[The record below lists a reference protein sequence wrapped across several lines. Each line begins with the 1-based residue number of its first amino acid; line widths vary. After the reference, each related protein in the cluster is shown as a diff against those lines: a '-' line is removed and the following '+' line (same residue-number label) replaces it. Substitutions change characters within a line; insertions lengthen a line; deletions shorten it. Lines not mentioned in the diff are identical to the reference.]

1 MKFTLFLTV
10 CVFAG
15 LAAVSQNRSDSA
27 TAIIAKGTAELQ
39 QGRTAVAYKY
49 FQEAVNYDSLNEG
62 AWRGLANTALSLRQ
76 YAKARQCFQKL
87 YELQPKDSAA
97 IRQLAVLNFNFRQ
110 WEAAISFAKLM
121 QEQHISGNANYIIGK
136 SFYEQENYGQAFK
149 YLDAAMLD
157 EPANA
162 QIPYIMALAYVDM
175 SNYKK
180 AVPYFLK
187 ALQADSSN
195 ARWIYELAM
204 TYAAIPDDKTAVYY
218 YELAAARGYK
228 TDNDFYENLS
238 LSCILSGQAD
248 KGIALMQ
255 KVLQKKPQDITL
267 LYNIAETYYKINQFK
282 EAIDYWNQVL
292 QQDEKHARALYM
304 SGVAYQKKG
313 ETSRGKKL
321 CEQAIAMDPSLST
334 YRRQKM
340 DIGL

>member
-1 MKFTLFLTV
+1 MKPVIFLILYV
-10 CVFAG
+10 VAG
-15 LAAVSQNRSDSA
+15 LTGTAQNSTDSAEKYNAKAAV
-27 TAIIAKGTAELQ
+27 EVQ
-39 QGRTAVAYKY
+39 QGRNAVAYKY
-49 FQEAVNYDSLNEG
+49 FQKAVNFDSLNEK
-62 AWRGLANTALSLRQ
+62 AWRGLANTAMDLRQ
-76 YAKARQCFQKL
+76 YAKARQSYQKV
-87 YELQPKDSAA
+87 YEIYSKDTAA
-97 IRQLAVLNFNFRQ
+97 IHHLAVLNFNFRQ
-110 WEAAISFAKLM
+110 WESAIFFAKLM
-121 QEQHISGNANYIIGK
+121 LEQKISGNSNYIIGK

-149 YLDAAMLD
+149 YLDAAMLE
-157 EPANA
+157 EPDNA

-187 ALQADSSN
+187 ALQTDSSN
-195 ARWIYELAM
+195 ARWTYELAM
-204 TYAAIPDDKTAVYY
+204 TYAAIPDDKTAVVY

-238 LSCILSGQAD
+238 LSCILSGQAE
-248 KGIALMQ
+248 KGIILMQ

-267 LYNIAETYYKINQFK
+267 LYNIAETYYKINQYK
-282 EAIDYWNQVL
+282 EAIDYWNKVL
-292 QQDEKHARALYM
+292 RQDEKHSRALYM

-313 ETSRGKKL
+313 ETSKGKKL